1 MLDMVNVNATYGS
14 SQVLFD
20 VNICINEGELVT
32 IIGSNGAGKS
42 TIIKTICGWLNPCS
56 GKILLNGEDVTN
68 LPPQE
73 LARRGIAISPEGRR
87 VFAKMSVLENL
98 EMGAYVSKHKGEL
111 NEKFEFVYTYF
122 PKLKERSKQL
132 AGSLSGGEQQML
144 ALGRALM
151 SGPKLL
157 LLDEPSLG
165 LSPLLVETVLDVVN
179 EINKREGVTV
189 CLVEQNAQLALQM
202 ADRGYVLETGCV
214 VKEGTGK
221 DLLKDDKIK
230 EIYLGF

>member
-1 MLDMVNVNATYGS
+1 MLDMVNVNANYGS

-20 VNICINEGELVT
+20 VNIRINEGELVT

-42 TIIKTICGWLNPCS
+42 TIIKTICGWLSPIS
-56 GKILLNGEDVTN
+56 GNIILNGEDVTS

-87 VFAKMSVLENL
+87 VFSKMSVLENL
-98 EMGAYVSKHKGEL
+98 EIGAYSSKSKGKLDERF
-111 NEKFEFVYTYF
+111 KFVYRYF
-122 PKLKERSKQL
+122 PRLKERSKQL

-151 SGPKLL
+151 SSPRLL

-179 EINKREGVTV
+179 EINKQEGVTV

-214 VKEGTGK
+214 VKEGAGK
-221 DLLKDDKIK
+221 DLLKDDRIK